1 MHQFFLKKKQ
11 RYSINIS
18 QLPNVYATHY
28 LFKKLIHLLKVKGK
42 FVNFLKPKSY
52 LRRLEDI
59 AHANQRNIYRFPDFV
74 KSF

>member
-11 RYSINIS
+11 SYSIHIS
-18 QLPNVYATHY
+18 QLPNVYATHH
-28 LFKKLIHLLKVKGK
+28 LFKKLIHLKGK
-42 FVNFLKPKSY
+42 FVNFLKLKSY